1 MTSREELIAQF
12 RYHRGEVDRLQKE
25 IAELDHRQHMDAI
38 KGHPELE
45 AVDED
50 SLYFGYWECKESP
63 TGHCIYDVAE
73 DPWKDECLI
82 CGDPSERK

>member
-1 MTSREELIAQF
+1 
-12 RYHRGEVDRLQKE
+12 
-25 IAELDHRQHMDAI
+25 MDAI